1 MLEVGSKAE
10 NFKLNNQD
18 GEAVSLSDFSG
29 KWVVI
34 YFYPKDS
41 TPGCTK
47 EACGFELM
55 RIALEQNNAVI
66 LGISRDGQGSH
77 KKFADNHSLRFS
89 LLSDPDHE
97 VIEAYGAWVE
107 KSMFGK
113 KYMGISR
120 DTILVNPKGEIHK
133 IYRKVKPDDIAK
145 EILEDIKRGF

>member
-1 MLEVGSKAE
+1 MLKVGDRAPE
-10 NFKLNNQD
+10 FKLKNQD
-18 GEAVSLSDFSG
+18 EEEVSLSDFKG
-29 KWVVI
+29 KWVVL

-47 EACGFELM
+47 EACEFELM

-66 LGISRDGQGSH
+66 LGVSRDSTASH
-77 KKFADNHSLRFS
+77 HKFAGKHDLRFN

-97 VIEAYGAWVE
+97 VIESYGAWVE

-120 DTILVNPKGEIHK
+120 DTVLINPEGEIHK
-133 IYRKVKPDDIAK
+133 IYRKVKPETHAK
-145 EILEDIKRGF
+145 EILEEVKGA